1 LGPAIT
7 FVTSSGARVTLG
19 AAFAANSYAA
29 NNTDG
34 DFTIKVRGGN
44 RVGIAY
50 DFNTTNDNS
59 HLFRSSSITFN
70 NLSVPNFQFTIK
82 TLESSSDSLNSLGVN
97 SPKLLLYNSAD
108 RIIASSGSAYDEI
121 TLVISDERLKENIYI
136 ITSSLDKVKQLRGVT
151 FNWKNKE
158 RGEQEE
164 VGVIAQDF
172 LPVLPQ
178 ILGKSGEYYTVNY
191 SRIAPI
197 LIEAIKEQQVIIEH
211 LKSRIEALE
220 NQT

>member
-19 AAFAANSYAA
+19 AAFADNSYAA
-29 NNTDG
+29 GNVDG

-50 DFNTTNDNS
+50 DFNTTNNNS